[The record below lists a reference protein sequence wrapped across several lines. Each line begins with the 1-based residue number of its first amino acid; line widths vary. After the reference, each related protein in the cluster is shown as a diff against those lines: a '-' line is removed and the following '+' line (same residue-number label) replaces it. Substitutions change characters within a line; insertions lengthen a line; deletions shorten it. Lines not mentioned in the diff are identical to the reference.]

1 MMRSR
6 RKVCGVLFK
15 SIFLL
20 LLGGAVATGAVAG
33 DMPKRKA
40 GLWEM
45 HTQMDGM
52 PGGPPIQM
60 CVDPA
65 SDNLMQQ
72 QAREKPDCST
82 MDVKTGAGRTTIHSV
97 CRMQGTTVT
106 MDAVYT
112 GKFES
117 GYKADMKMRYNP
129 PLQGMSEAHMT
140 QEGKW
145 LGPCKPG
152 QKPGD
157 IIMPGRGDF
166 NMNEMMNDPRM
177 KEMMKRQQKQGQ

>member
-1 MMRSR
+1 MRGEQDG
-6 RKVCGVLFK
+6 CGVLCV

-20 LLGGAVATGAVAG
+20 LLGAAVATSAVAG
-33 DMPKRKA
+33 DVPKRKA
-40 GLWEM
+40 GLWEI
-45 HTQMDGM
+45 HSQMEGV

-60 CVDPA
+60 CVDQA

-72 QAREKPDCST
+72 RAQEKPNCST
-82 MDVKTGAGRTTIHSV
+82 MDVKTGAGRTTLHAV
-97 CRMQGTTVT
+97 CRMQGTTMT

-112 GKFES
+112 GDFES
-117 GYKADMKMRYNP
+117 GYKGDMKMRYSP
-129 PLQGMSEAHMT
+129 PMQGMSEAHMT

-157 IIMPGRGDF
+157 VIMPGMGNF
-166 NMNEMMNDPRM
+166 NMNEMMKDPRL
-177 KEMMKRQQKQGQ
+177 KELMKRNEKQGQ